1 MDNPDDIPD
10 WPKAL
15 SPVTAAQLV
24 ELRRFKSQVEKL
36 TECSLFKAKKDT
48 LTISYEDGGV
58 VEMVHETEQEPVRAA
73 APIFRQLYTPNEHGS
88 ARRASNILKQ
98 SANARGGPDA
108 DKLIALMKH
117 NEAALRILD
126 KANGGFAINFNGEE
140 LHFKQIVDLLVNGE
154 IMHSDVDK
162 AAAFAALEGLV
173 WFQFIGALVA
183 FRDRYWLVRNCV
195 TTALEHLE

>member
-10 WPKAL
+10 WSKAFT
-15 SPVTAAQLV
+15 PITAAQLA

-36 TECSLFKAKKDT
+36 TECSLFTAKKDT
-48 LTISYEDGGV
+48 LTISYEDGGG
-58 VEMVHETEQEPVRAA
+58 VELVHETEQEPVRAA

-108 DKLIALMKH
+108 DKLIALMKYH
-117 NEAALRILD
+117 EAALRDLD
-126 KANGGFAINFNGEE
+126 KANGGFAINFNGDE
-140 LHFKQIVDLLVNGE
+140 LRFKQIIELLVNAE
-154 IMHSDVDK
+154 IMHNDVDK
-162 AAAFAALEGLV
+162 AAAFTALEGFV

-183 FRDRYWLVRNCV
+183 FRDRHWLMRNCV
-195 TTALEHLE
+195 TAALEQLA